1 MTVTARQVTIAII
14 THHTAR
20 AKARIMATD
29 DPTRLPAGIVIPS
42 LKISLPRLASM

>member
-1 MTVTARQVTIAII
+1 
-14 THHTAR
+14 
-20 AKARIMATD
+20 MATD